1 MGVNWVCARLAA
13 SQVFTG
19 ERHQPLDKMRTP
31 RPGSIPST
39 GGSHIVAAGSL
50 HLSFPSRQWGEPG
63 QVRLSFPSRQ
73 WGEPE
78 QVLLVGRALLALV
91 LCVGFMESPGLS
103 GPGPA
108 SCPALSWAPM
118 EGSQFTHFP
127 ADGRGGWAHLGLL

>member
-1 MGVNWVCARLAA
+1 M
-13 SQVFTG
+13 
-19 ERHQPLDKMRTP
+19 
-31 RPGSIPST
+31 
-39 GGSHIVAAGSL
+39 AAGSL

-63 QVRLSFPSRQ
+63 
-73 WGEPE
+73 